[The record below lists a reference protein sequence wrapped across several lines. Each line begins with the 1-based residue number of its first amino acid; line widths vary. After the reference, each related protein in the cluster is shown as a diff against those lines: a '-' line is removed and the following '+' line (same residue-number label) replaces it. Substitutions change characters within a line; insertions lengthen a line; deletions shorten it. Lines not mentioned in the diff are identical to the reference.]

1 MGENQ
6 GIEMILGKLV
16 ELLTEKKNESQSSS
30 SSKENMPHSE
40 VVQKLEL
47 MPNDIKLEG
56 IRNYL
61 AWSRRA
67 LLLLKAKKLEG
78 FVNGKVAEPEDK
90 SSDEWKAWDATN
102 SLVVAWLFSS
112 MSPTIAGSVDTIA
125 TASGVWDALSKMYSG
140 AGNVMLLVD
149 TDDKLYHLKQGE
161 LSLMDYVAEL
171 KRLWADLDY
180 YDPIELPH
188 SECVAWVKK
197 WMEKKRVLQFL
208 RGLNPEF
215 EGRRASM
222 FHQSSLPSLEEAIAA
237 MAQEETRLNV
247 MKANA
252 SAPPRPAYVVTGT
265 QETRICYNCGDK
277 GHLSRDCHQ
286 PFKFNRGRGR
296 SSARGALRGGGSRG
310 GRRGYRAN
318 LAAIEE
324 AAIEE
329 TRSHCGSRGMA
340 SEFVTIPVAELEELR
355 KQKRNEEGSKSNDQR
370 QTPSIDSSGTLDQ
383 AFTSIQN
390 YNSDWIL
397 DSGASRHVK

>member
-1 MGENQ
+1 
-6 GIEMILGKLV
+6 
-16 ELLTEKKNESQSSS
+16 
-30 SSKENMPHSE
+30 
-40 VVQKLEL
+40 
-47 MPNDIKLEG
+47 
-56 IRNYL
+56 
-61 AWSRRA
+61 
-67 LLLLKAKKLEG
+67 
-78 FVNGKVAEPEDK
+78 
-90 SSDEWKAWDATN
+90 
-102 SLVVAWLFSS
+102 
-112 MSPTIAGSVDTIA
+112 
-125 TASGVWDALSKMYSG
+125 
-140 AGNVMLLVD
+140 
-149 TDDKLYHLKQGE
+149 
-161 LSLMDYVAEL
+161 
-171 KRLWADLDY
+171 
-180 YDPIELPH
+180 
-188 SECVAWVKK
+188 
-197 WMEKKRVLQFL
+197 
-208 RGLNPEF
+208 
-215 EGRRASM
+215 M

-277 GHLSRDCHQ
+277 GHLSCDCHQ

-329 TRSHCGSRGMA
+329 MRSHCGSRGMA

-355 KQKRNEEGSKSNDQR
+355 KQKRNEEGSRSNDQR

-397 DSGASRHVK
+397 DSGASRHVTGMSSEFASFTPYPDAHKETIQIADGTYRSIKGVGTVRCTPSLHPLHYHQYYMFLLFRSILFQ

>member
-1 MGENQ
+1 
-6 GIEMILGKLV
+6 
-16 ELLTEKKNESQSSS
+16 
-30 SSKENMPHSE
+30 
-40 VVQKLEL
+40 
-47 MPNDIKLEG
+47 
-56 IRNYL
+56 
-61 AWSRRA
+61 
-67 LLLLKAKKLEG
+67 
-78 FVNGKVAEPEDK
+78 
-90 SSDEWKAWDATN
+90 
-102 SLVVAWLFSS
+102 
-112 MSPTIAGSVDTIA
+112 
-125 TASGVWDALSKMYSG
+125 
-140 AGNVMLLVD
+140 
-149 TDDKLYHLKQGE
+149 
-161 LSLMDYVAEL
+161 
-171 KRLWADLDY
+171 
-180 YDPIELPH
+180 
-188 SECVAWVKK
+188 VKK

-265 QETRICYNCGDK
+265 HETRICYNCGDK

-329 TRSHCGSRGMA
+329 MRSHCGSRGMA